1 MCCMP
6 RAVLLRASAK
16 PICSGTAGVKGPAQN
31 VTMATHAVHHQGLTM
46 SAIAAHTT
54 SGDQNMPSASSSHG
68 ALCQHHRSA
77 LRTRS
82 RITFYNVLCGGA
94 GVRRLAVGVVCVTLC
109 LLGRALGS
117 VSG

>member
-1 MCCMP
+1 M
-6 RAVLLRASAK
+6 ASAK
-16 PICSGTAGVKGPAQN
+16 PICSGTAGVNGPAQN

-46 SAIAAHTT
+46 SAIAAHTI
-54 SGDQNMPSASSSHG
+54 SGDQNILSASSSHG

-94 GVRRLAVGVVCVTLC
+94 GVRRLVLCVIS
-109 LLGRALGS
+109 LLRRALGS